1 MELKLDLRLGQKLAL
16 TPQLQQSIT
25 LLQLSRLEL
34 QQVIAQHVVE
44 NPLLEEL
51 TAEMDEDDGFTVGE
65 TAPGDREEVVGNR
78 DADGEGGEEDPGEFS
93 ELLSPYGWEDYYES
107 TWPSG
112 NGGSRGQ
119 ADHAPSYEQTVASPT
134 TLQDH
139 LLLQLR
145 LSSGNEEEKEIGLM
159 IIGNID
165 EDGYLR
171 SSIEEIAQ
179 EAGVSVKKVDSVLS
193 LIQTFDP
200 IGVAARD
207 LQECLLIQL
216 RYLHTVPVGNGSTRS
231 SIHPV
236 SLSVLII
243 RDHLQALQKRRYSA
257 IAKAIGK
264 SLGEKSLGKKEIQEE
279 ILGKVREAVRVI
291 EGLEPKPGRSYGSDI
306 NPIIVPDVVVRK
318 DEGQWRVF
326 LNEEGMP
333 RVRINHDYDRVVRER
348 SENGRAAKL
357 YLEEKL
363 QWAKWII
370 RSLEQRNKTILMVV
384 RSLVKFQEPFFEKGI
399 RYLKPCVLRQV
410 AEDVGMHEST
420 IGRVTRNKYMYCPQ
434 GLLELKFFF
443 NAGIAPVD
451 PGAEDVSSPAVRELI
466 REMVKQEDVRKP
478 LRDQEIVSK
487 LRVRGMIIAR
497 RTVARYRTGLR
508 IPSASQRK
516 RMQ

>member
-1 MELKLDLRLGQKLAL
+1 MAGMELKLDLRLGQKLAL

-51 TAEMDEDDGFTVGE
+51 TAEMDEDDGSTVKE
-65 TAPGDREEVVGNR
+65 TASGDREEGVGNR
-78 DADGEGGEEDPGEFS
+78 DADGEGGEEDSGEFS
-93 ELLSPYGWEDYYES
+93 ELLSPYGWEDYYEN

-112 NGGSRGQ
+112 NGGSRGRE
-119 ADHAPSYEQTVASPT
+119 DHAPSYEQTVESPT
-134 TLQDH
+134 TLHDH
-139 LLLQLR
+139 LLVQLR

-179 EAGVSVKKVDSVLS
+179 AAGVSVKKVDSVLS

-200 IGVAARD
+200 VGVAARD

-216 RYLHTVPVGNGSTRS
+216 RHLHTVPVGNGSTRS

-243 RDHLQALQKRRYSA
+243 KDHLQALQKRRYST

-264 SLGEKSLGKKEIQEE
+264 SLEKKEIQEK

-306 NPIIVPDVVVRK
+306 NPIIVPDVFVCK

-333 RVRINHDYDRVVRER
+333 RVRINHDYDSIVSRRN
-348 SENGRAAKL
+348 ENGRAEKL

-363 QWAKWII
+363 QWAKWVI

-410 AEDVGMHEST
+410 ADDVGMHEST

-443 NAGIAPVD
+443 NAGLAPVD
-451 PGAEDVSSPAVRELI
+451 PGADDVSSLAVRELI
-466 REMVKQEDVRKP
+466 REMVQQEDICKP
-478 LRDQEIVSK
+478 LKDQEIVSK

-497 RTVARYRTGLR
+497 RTVARYRTALR
-508 IPSASQRK
+508 IPSASHRK

>member
-1 MELKLDLRLGQKLAL
+1 MAGMELKLDLRLGQKLVL

-34 QQVIAQHVVE
+34 QQVIAQHIVE

-51 TAEMDEDDGFTVGE
+51 TAEMDEDDSFTGRE
-65 TAPGDREEVVGNR
+65 TAPGDREEGVGNR

-119 ADHAPSYEQTVASPT
+119 EDHAPSYEQTVESPT

-139 LLLQLR
+139 LLVQLG
-145 LSSGNEEEKEIGLM
+145 LSSRNEEEKEIGLM

-179 EAGVSVKKVDSVLS
+179 EAGVSVKTVDSVLS

-200 IGVAARD
+200 VGVAARD

-216 RYLHTVPVGNGSTRS
+216 RHLHTVPVGNGATRS
-231 SIHPV
+231 GIHPV

-264 SLGEKSLGKKEIQEE
+264 SLGKKEIQDKE
-279 ILGKVREAVRVI
+279 ILGKVCEAVRVI

-306 NPIIVPDVVVRK
+306 NPIIVPDVFVRK

-333 RVRINHDYDRVVRER
+333 RVRINHDYDWMVRER

-363 QWAKWII
+363 QWAKWIV

-420 IGRVTRNKYMYCPQ
+420 IGRVTRNKYVYCPQ

-443 NAGIAPVD
+443 NGGIAPVD
-451 PGAEDVSSPAVRELI
+451 PGAEDVSSLAVRELI
-466 REMVKQEDVRKP
+466 REMVKQEDVCKP
-478 LRDQEIVSK
+478 LKDQEIVSK